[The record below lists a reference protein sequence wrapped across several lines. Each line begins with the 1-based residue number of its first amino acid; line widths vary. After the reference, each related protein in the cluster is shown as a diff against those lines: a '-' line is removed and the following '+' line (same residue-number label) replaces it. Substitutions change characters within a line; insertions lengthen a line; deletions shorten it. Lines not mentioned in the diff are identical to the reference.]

1 LRFRAGLMTAFSFIL
16 GVIPLLVA
24 TGAGAESRK
33 VVGTVV
39 FGGMLVAT
47 VISLIIVPLIYYVVQ
62 TLAAKSKKP
71 VNDAPTK
78 PIVKQ

>member
-1 LRFRAGLMTAFSFIL
+1 MRFRAGLMTAFSFIL